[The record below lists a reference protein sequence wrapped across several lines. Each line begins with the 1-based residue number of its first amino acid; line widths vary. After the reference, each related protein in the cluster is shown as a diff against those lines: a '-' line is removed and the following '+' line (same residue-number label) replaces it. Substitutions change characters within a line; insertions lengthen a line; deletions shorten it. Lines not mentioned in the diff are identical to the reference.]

1 MIVIAGAL
9 IGAIFG
15 AMTAKK
21 RKGNRADMW
30 QYGAVYAIAFA
41 LGGLILTIAIE
52 KLVF

>member
-1 MIVIAGAL
+1 MIVIACAL
-9 IGAIFG
+9 LGAIIG
-15 AMTAKK
+15 SMTAKR

-30 QYGAVYAIAFA
+30 QYGTVYAIAFA